1 MQTDH
6 RWCVEE
12 VATGLPVAQG
22 VAPTLDRATTECMH
36 YAMQYAQDGHIR
48 AWVRANRKTVFS
60 MEMQV
65 TRFDGT
71 LPKGGAA

>member
-1 MQTDH
+1 MEH

-12 VATGLPVAQG
+12 MPAGLPVAQG
-22 VAPTLDRATTECMH
+22 SAQSLEEAQRECMH

-60 MEMQV
+60 LEMQV

-71 LPKGGAA
+71 IPRDHP